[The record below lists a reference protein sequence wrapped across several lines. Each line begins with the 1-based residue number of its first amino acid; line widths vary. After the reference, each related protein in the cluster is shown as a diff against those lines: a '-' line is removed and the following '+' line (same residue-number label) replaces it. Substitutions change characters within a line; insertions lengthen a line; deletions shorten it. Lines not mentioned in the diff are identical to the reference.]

1 MKNVGAYDI
10 AELVDDELIHADY
23 STLPDD
29 TEEQFLTIRKTILK
43 YASDINKSKR
53 DIKEIKSIKNFIGK
67 IFLNIEIETVIAF
80 ILQFQLDSRSMIDIK
95 KQISQVVGLIQ
106 NS

>member
-1 MKNVGAYDI
+1 MNVDM
-10 AELVDDELIHADY
+10 ENMC
-23 STLPDD
+23 T
-29 TEEQFLTIRKTILK
+29 
-43 YASDINKSKR
+43 KSY
-53 DIKEIKSIKNFIGK
+53 
-67 IFLNIEIETVIAF
+67 NIEYKLFRIMDEYFIKIETVIAF

>member
-1 MKNVGAYDI
+1 M
-10 AELVDDELIHADY
+10 DEY
-23 STLPDD
+23 
-29 TEEQFLTIRKTILK
+29 F
-43 YASDINKSKR
+43 
-53 DIKEIKSIKNFIGK
+53 IK
-67 IFLNIEIETVIAF
+67 IETVIAF